1 MKNTYELIF
10 AGTGG
15 QGLVT
20 SGIMIAEAGIIDGK
34 NALQTQSYGVAQ
46 RGGFSSAEV
55 IISDDEIL
63 YQKVQHPD
71 VIIALNDIAIDK
83 YKNIKT
89 NVLYDCG
96 MMKNCDALGWHGI
109 PFHEI
114 AQKLGSPKMANLVA
128 IGAMIE
134 KVPVVSFTSL
144 TEVIRQKFKPNI
156 ADMNIEAVKVGMET
170 AKTMK

>member
-20 SGIMIAEAGIIDGK
+20 SGIMIAKAGILDGK

-55 IISDDEIL
+55 ILSDDEIL

-71 VIIALNDIAIDK
+71 VIIALNDIVIDK
-83 YKNIKT
+83 YKDT
-89 NVLYDCG
+89 AAPVLYDWG
-96 MMKNCDALGWHGI
+96 MMKNCDNLGWQGI
-109 PFHEI
+109 PFHKV
-114 AQKLGSPKMANLVA
+114 AQELGYPKMANLVA

-134 KVPVVSFTSL
+134 KVPVVSFESL
-144 TEVIRQKFKPNI
+144 AEVIKQRFSPSIAEINI
-156 ADMNIEAVKVGMET
+156 SAVRTGMKM
-170 AKTMK
+170 AKNLK